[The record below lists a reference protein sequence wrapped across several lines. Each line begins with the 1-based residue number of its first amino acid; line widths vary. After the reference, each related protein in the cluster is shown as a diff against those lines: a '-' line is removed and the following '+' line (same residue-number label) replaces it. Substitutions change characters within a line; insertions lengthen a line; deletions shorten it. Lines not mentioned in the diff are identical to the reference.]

1 MKERS
6 HVQLQRSIREGERQA
21 QGQLWIE
28 DPWLHATEE
37 GSASFLGQGK

>member
-1 MKERS
+1 M
-6 HVQLQRSIREGERQA
+6 QLQRSIREGERQA

-28 DPWLHATEE
+28 DPWLHVAEE

>member
-28 DPWLHATEE
+28 DPWLHAAEE